1 MALPTSYMTGC
12 FNKIPVYFDAI
23 LTAKAPEK
31 FTIKFFE
38 NLGFTSSND
47 RLFINVL
54 KVIGLLDEMGIP
66 TKKYFDFMDQSKSK
80 KVVAEG
86 IRTAYEDLFQINKNA
101 QNMSKNEIEG
111 KFKTLTSGS
120 KGQRVISF
128 MASTFKGLC
137 DYADW
142 TETTLKFNE
151 DDKVEHGLKAT
162 LEENKI
168 SNNTEFETTK
178 GTVSLNYDIH
188 IHLPATRDSAI
199 YDALFESLTKH
210 ISIK

>member
-1 MALPTSYMTGC
+1 MALPTSYMTGS
-12 FNKIPVYFDAI
+12 FNKVPTYFDAI

-66 TKKYFDFMDQSKSK
+66 TNKYFEFMDQSKSK
-80 KVVAEG
+80 KIIAEG
-86 IRTAYEDLFQINKNA
+86 IRKAYEDLFQINKNA
-101 QNMSKNEIEG
+101 QNMSKSEIEG

-120 KGQRVISF
+120 KGQRAISF
-128 MASTFKGLC
+128 MASTFKALC

-142 TETTLKFNE
+142 TESIVINDGIE
-151 DDKVEHGLKAT
+151 EKVEVKKEANLS
-162 LEENKI
+162 ENKNF
-168 SNNTEFETTK
+168 SNENNNTK
-178 GTVSLNYDIH
+178 TVTLSYDIH

>member
-1 MALPTSYMTGC
+1 MALPTSYMTGS
-12 FNKIPVYFDAI
+12 FNKISAYFDAL

-66 TKKYFDFMDQSKSK
+66 TNKYFEFMDQSKSK
-80 KVVAEG
+80 KIVAEG
-86 IRTAYEDLFQINKNA
+86 IRDAYEDLFQINKNA
-101 QNMSKNEIEG
+101 QNMSKSEIEG

-120 KGQRVISF
+120 KGQRAISF

-142 TETTLKFNE
+142 TEASKVKL
-151 DDKVEHGLKAT
+151 DDKIETKQDT
-162 LEENKI
+162 KI
-168 SNNTEFETTK
+168 EVNREINNESVKNNTGAVT
-178 GTVSLNYDIH
+178 LNYDIH

>member
-1 MALPTSYMTGC
+1 MALPTSYMTAS
-12 FNKIPVYFDAI
+12 FNKIPIYFDAM

-38 NLGFTSSND
+38 TLGFTSSND

-54 KVIGLLDEMGIP
+54 KSIGLLDEMGVP
-66 TKKYFDFMDQSKSK
+66 TNKYFEFMDQSKSK
-80 KVVAEG
+80 KIIAEG
-86 IRTAYEDLFQINKNA
+86 IKEGYDDLFQINQTA
-101 QNMSKNEIEG
+101 QTLSKNEIEG

-120 KGQRVISF
+120 KGQRAISF
-128 MASTFKGLC
+128 MASTFKALC

-142 TETTLKFNE
+142 SGNLEPIIT
-151 DDKVEHGLKAT
+151 KVESPVEPVKT
-162 LEENKI
+162 YKKEETVEKDSDKNKGSI
-168 SNNTEFETTK
+168 ALS
-178 GTVSLNYDIH
+178 YDIH